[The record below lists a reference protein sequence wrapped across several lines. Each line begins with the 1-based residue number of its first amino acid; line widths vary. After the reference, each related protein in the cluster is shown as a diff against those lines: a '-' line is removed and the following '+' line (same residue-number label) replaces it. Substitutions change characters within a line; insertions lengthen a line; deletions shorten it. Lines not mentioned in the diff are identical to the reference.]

1 MSDALLARY
10 EEELSYLRRSGVE
23 FAQRYPKIA
32 SRLMLEPTKCD
43 DPHVER
49 LLEGFAFLAA
59 RVQLRLDADLP
70 EISEALLDV
79 IYPHYLRP
87 IPSMSLVNFQLDPE
101 QGKLPRGVR
110 IPPDALLH
118 SRPVDGIPCR
128 FRCCY
133 DTTLWPI
140 EVASA
145 RWVAPHEL
153 DPPVGAS
160 SAVGALRLEL
170 HAPPDLGFD
179 RLQIDSLRLHLNA
192 EPKLATTLYE
202 LLCNSCEQIV
212 VRDLSHGKQGS
223 TTTLQPGAL
232 RPVGFA
238 KDEGML
244 PFSRRSFIG
253 YRLLQEYFTFPSKF
267 LFLDLNGFEQIRAT
281 GMGSRIEVIFLISSF
296 ERSERQ
302 TMLSAGV
309 NADTVRLNCAPIV
322 NLFPQVSEP
331 ILLDHAREEYL
342 LIPDLRRRRTTGIH
356 SIEEVIATTGDST
369 EPIRLEPL
377 YSVGTAR
384 NGSGAPSW
392 FARRRPIQGRAAT
405 GTEVHL
411 SFVDPAGALNRP
423 RQTAVTARLL
433 CHDGPLPAR
442 LPFGD
447 PTGDFELPGG
457 GPIRRIVAL
466 VKPTEPI
473 EPALGTSRLW
483 RLISQLSL
491 NYTSFVSDGPE
502 ALKELL
508 RLHNFGD
515 TPAGE
520 AQVRGIT
527 GVRGAPTHARVE
539 GEFGLTFAR
548 GQRVEID
555 FDEDRFA
562 GGGVYLLASVLHHF
576 LAQSVSMNSFVSV
589 TAHSAQRRA
598 PLAEWEPR
606 AGWRTLL

>member
-87 IPSMSLVNFQLDPE
+87 IPSMSLVHFQLDPE

-140 EVASA
+140 EVTSA

-153 DPPVGAS
+153 DPPIGAS

-170 HAPPDLGFD
+170 QAPKDLPFD
-179 RLQIDSLRLHLNA
+179 RLQIDKLRLHLNA
-192 EPKLATTLYE
+192 EPNLATTLYE
-202 LLCNSCEQIV
+202 LLCNSCEQVV
-212 VRDLSHGKQGS
+212 VRDLSAAES
-223 TTTLQPGAL
+223 RAPVTFNANALQ
-232 RPVGFA
+232 PVGFA
-238 KDEGML
+238 KEEGIL

-267 LFLDLNGFEQIRAT
+267 LFLDLAGFDRIRAA

-302 TMLSAGV
+302 AMLSAGV

-356 SIEEVIATTGDST
+356 SIEEVVATTGDSA
-369 EPIRLEPL
+369 EPMRLEPL
-377 YSVGTAR
+377 YSVGSSR
-384 NGSGAPSW
+384 HGSGAPSW
-392 FARRRPIQGRAAT
+392 FARRRPIRGRASS

-411 SFVDPAGALNRP
+411 SFVDPGGMLNRP

-447 PTGDFELPGG
+447 PSGDFELPGG

-466 VKPTEPI
+466 IKPTEPI
-473 EPALGTSRLW
+473 DPALGTSRLW

-491 NYTSFVSDGPE
+491 NYTSLVSDGPE
-502 ALKELL
+502 ALRELL

-515 TPAGE
+515 TPSGE
-520 AQVRGIT
+520 AQIRGIT
-527 GVRGAPTHARVE
+527 GVRGMPTHARVE

-589 TAHSAQRRA
+589 TAHSGQRRA